1 MDAEKAE
8 KLCKICGKS
17 FRSISAVYDHERRHA
32 KKGPYKC
39 CGKVF
44 FSKANI
50 KRHRCAVHGEEKT
63 FACEQCDKRFSIM
76 ADLTRH
82 LKIHEEHPVKFKC
95 TVCGLEFKKAHD
107 CGDHEASH
115 RGDTQHRCTCGKAY
129 IHQTNL
135 YRHKRKCNH

>member
-1 MDAEKAE
+1 M
-8 KLCKICGKS
+8 
-17 FRSISAVYDHERRHA
+17 
-32 KKGPYKC
+32 
-39 CGKVF
+39 
-44 FSKANI
+44 
-50 KRHRCAVHGEEKT
+50 HGEEKT

-115 RGDTQHRCTCGKAY
+115 RGDKQHRCTCGKAY